1 MGLVAGAIG
10 GFLYAGIRD
19 WVRGG
24 GGLSACGGVALGGGK
39 AKKGLMG
46 NGKAKRQVGKDVKK
60 SQYGICLVKIKRQNI
75 DIM

>member
-24 GGLSACGGVALGGGK
+24 GGLSACGGVALGGRK

-46 NGKAKRQVGKDVKK
+46 NRKAKRQLLGERKQKD
-60 SQYGICLVKIKRQNI
+60 GC
-75 DIM
+75 